1 MLGPNRH
8 LLKLRASAL
17 VVAISCWM
25 FACLTRRL
33 FHPRVTYGPMF
44 QRDIE
49 RQANLRF
56 IYESDDIQCV
66 ELLRMS
72 KVPFFELCGLFRSR
86 HLLRDSIHSS
96 VEEQVAMFLHVV
108 GHNQRFRVLKFTFR
122 RSTETISRYFHE
134 VLSAI
139 GELRTEM
146 ITPPSTS
153 VHPKIHVSRRWY
165 PYFKDCVGAIDG
177 THVLAR
183 VPSSMRAAFM
193 GRKHTT
199 TQNVLAAVDFD
210 LRFTYVLAG
219 WEGSAHDALI
229 LSDALERSDGLI
241 VPPGKFYLVDA
252 GYAVRPGFLPPYR
265 STRYHLREFGGG
277 NHPLNPREL
286 FNLRHS
292 SLRVTIERAFG
303 ALKNRFKILYNK
315 PFHPYPTQVKLV
327 LACTILHNWILRYGL
342 DSHFPSENT
351 WAPNIA
357 NVEGAID
364 AVHDNQTWTQQRD
377 AISTQMWQHRGSSRV

>member
-86 HLLRDSIHSS
+86 HMLRDSIHSS

-165 PYFKDCVGAIDG
+165 PYFK
-177 THVLAR
+177 VLSIPFR
-183 VPSSMRAAFM
+183 I
-193 GRKHTT
+193 
-199 TQNVLAAVDFD
+199 
-210 LRFTYVLAG
+210 
-219 WEGSAHDALI
+219 AH
-229 LSDALERSDGLI
+229 
-241 VPPGKFYLVDA
+241 
-252 GYAVRPGFLPPYR
+252 
-265 STRYHLREFGGG
+265 
-277 NHPLNPREL
+277 
-286 FNLRHS
+286 
-292 SLRVTIERAFG
+292 
-303 ALKNRFKILYNK
+303 
-315 PFHPYPTQVKLV
+315 
-327 LACTILHNWILRYGL
+327 
-342 DSHFPSENT
+342 
-351 WAPNIA
+351 
-357 NVEGAID
+357 
-364 AVHDNQTWTQQRD
+364 
-377 AISTQMWQHRGSSRV
+377 

>member
-8 LLKLRASAL
+8 LLKLRASSL
-17 VVAISCWM
+17 VVAISCWL
-25 FACLTRRL
+25 FACLRRRI

-165 PYFKDCVGAIDG
+165 PYFK
-177 THVLAR
+177 VLSIPFR
-183 VPSSMRAAFM
+183 IC
-193 GRKHTT
+193 T
-199 TQNVLAAVDFD
+199 L
-210 LRFTYVLAG
+210 
-219 WEGSAHDALI
+219 
-229 LSDALERSDGLI
+229 
-241 VPPGKFYLVDA
+241 
-252 GYAVRPGFLPPYR
+252 
-265 STRYHLREFGGG
+265 
-277 NHPLNPREL
+277 
-286 FNLRHS
+286 
-292 SLRVTIERAFG
+292 TI
-303 ALKNRFKILYNK
+303 
-315 PFHPYPTQVKLV
+315 
-327 LACTILHNWILRYGL
+327 
-342 DSHFPSENT
+342 
-351 WAPNIA
+351 
-357 NVEGAID
+357 
-364 AVHDNQTWTQQRD
+364 
-377 AISTQMWQHRGSSRV
+377 